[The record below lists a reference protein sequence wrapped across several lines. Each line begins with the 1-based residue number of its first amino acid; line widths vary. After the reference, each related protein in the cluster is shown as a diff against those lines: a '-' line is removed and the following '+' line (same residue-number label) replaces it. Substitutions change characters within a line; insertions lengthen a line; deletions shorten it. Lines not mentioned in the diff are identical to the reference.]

1 MGISGLFY
9 MFSVQLSFIIGLRT
23 VFYIFMI
30 GGYAFMYK
38 KVKMIESDNILLFA
52 I

>member
-1 MGISGLFY
+1 

-38 KVKMIESDNILLFA
+38 KAKMIESDNIVLF
-52 I
+52 II